1 VDEYLFADF
10 TDAQMRP
17 QAAYDELIRLA
28 REETLLSSCVDLLEW
43 DEETYLPRGG
53 VEHRSEQLGLLAGLL
68 HDRGTDPRIGELLDA
83 VEGSR
88 LLADPESPPAV
99 NVREIRRAYDR
110 ERKLPRKLVAES
122 ARVTALAQQAWADAR
137 EASDYETFRP
147 WLERIVKLARE
158 EAEAV
163 GYPQTAY
170 DALLDDYEPG
180 MTTAEVTRLFED
192 LKRELLPLVETI
204 TAGRKPRVRTGSQRR
219 EYPIDRQ
226 RLFGEAVAAAI
237 GFDLERGR
245 VDSSLHPFCTGLG
258 PGDCRIT
265 ARFSSRDFAGGFFA
279 VLHETGHA
287 LYEQGLD
294 PGHYGTPM
302 GEAASLGVHES
313 QSRLWENLV
322 GRSRSFWQHFYPR
335 ARAVFHDSLHDLK
348 LDVFLAGINRVER
361 SCVRVR
367 ADEVTYNL
375 HILIRFELEQALVAG
390 ELAAADLPEAW
401 DAAYQRYLGVT
412 PSNDLEGCLQ
422 DGHWAE
428 GLVGY
433 FPTYTLG
440 NLYAAQLFAA
450 ARAQLGD
457 LDAQFA
463 RGDFGTLLGWLR
475 ERVHRHGQR
484 FTPKQLV
491 ERATDAP
498 PDWRPLVAALK
509 AKYLDGDGK

>member
-1 VDEYLFADF
+1 
-10 TDAQMRP
+10 MKP
-17 QAAYDELIRLA
+17 QTAYDELIRLV
-28 REETLLSSCVDLLEW
+28 REEALLASCVDLLEW

-53 VEHRSEQLGLLAGLL
+53 VAHRSEQLALLAGLL
-68 HDRGTDPRIGELLDA
+68 HDRGTDPRLGELLDL

-88 LLADPESPPAV
+88 LVAEPESAAAV

-110 ERKLPRKLVAES
+110 QRKLPRKLVAES
-122 ARVTALAQQAWADAR
+122 ARVTALAQQGWADAR
-137 EASDYETFRP
+137 EASDYDVFRP
-147 WLERIVKLARE
+147 WLERIVKLSRE

-163 GYPQTAY
+163 GYPETAY

-180 MTTAEVTRLFED
+180 ITTAEVATLFED
-192 LKRELLPLVETI
+192 LKRELLPLLDTI
-204 TAGRKPRVRTGSQRR
+204 TAGRKPRARTGTQRR
-219 EYPIDRQ
+219 EFAIDRQ
-226 RLFGEAVAAAI
+226 RLFGEAVAAAV

-245 VDSSLHPFCTGLG
+245 LDSALHPFCTGLG

-265 ARFSSRDFAGGFFA
+265 ARFSSRDFAGGFFGI
-279 VLHETGHA
+279 LHETGHA
-287 LYEQGLD
+287 LYEQGLEAE
-294 PGHYGTPM
+294 HYGTPM

-335 ARAVFHDSLHDLK
+335 ARAVFHDALGDLK
-348 LDVFLAGINRVER
+348 LDAFLAGINRVER

-375 HILIRFELEQALVAG
+375 HILIRFELEQSLVGG
-390 ELAAADLPEAW
+390 ELSAADLPEAW
-401 DAAYQRYLGVT
+401 NAAYQRTLGIV
-412 PSNDLEGCLQ
+412 PSSDVEGCLQ

-428 GLVGY
+428 GLMGY

-457 LDAQFA
+457 LDVQFA
-463 RGDFGTLLGWLR
+463 RGDFATLLGWLR
-475 ERVHRHGQR
+475 EHVHRHGQR
-484 FTPKQLV
+484 YTPKQLV
-491 ERATDAP
+491 ERATGAP
-498 PDWRPLVAALK
+498 PDWRPLIAALRT
-509 AKYLDGDGK
+509 KYLDSEAK

>member
-1 VDEYLFADF
+1 
-10 TDAQMRP
+10 MRP
-17 QAAYDELIRLA
+17 QTAYDELIRLT
-28 REETLLSSCVDLLEW
+28 REEALLSSCVDLLEW

-53 VEHRSEQLGLLAGLL
+53 VAHRSEQLALLAGLL
-68 HDRGTDPRIGELLDA
+68 HDRGTDPRIGELLEA

-88 LLADPESPPAV
+88 LVAEPESAAAV

-122 ARVTALAQQAWADAR
+122 ARVTALAQQGWADAR
-137 EASDYETFRP
+137 EASDYDVFRP

-163 GYPQTAY
+163 GYPETPY

-180 MTTAEVTRLFED
+180 ITTAEVTSLFED
-192 LKRELLPLVETI
+192 LTRELLPLVEAI
-204 TAGRKPRVRTGSQRR
+204 TAGRKPRARTGSQRR
-219 EYPIDRQ
+219 EFAVDRQ

-287 LYEQGLD
+287 LYEQGLEAE
-294 PGHYGTPM
+294 HYGTPM

-335 ARAVFHDSLHDLK
+335 ARAVFHDALGDLK
-348 LDVFLAGINRVER
+348 LDGFLAGINRVER

-390 ELAAADLPEAW
+390 DLPAAELPDAW
-401 DAAYQRYLGVT
+401 NAAYKRYLGVA
-412 PSNDLEGCLQ
+412 PSNDVEGCLQ

-463 RGDFGTLLGWLR
+463 RGDFATLLGWLR
-475 ERVHRHGQR
+475 EQVHRHGQR

-491 ERATDAP
+491 ERATKAP
-498 PDWRPLVAALK
+498 PDWRPLVAALR
-509 AKYLDGDGK
+509 AKYLDAEGG

>member
-1 VDEYLFADF
+1 
-10 TDAQMRP
+10 MRP
-17 QAAYDELIRLA
+17 QAAYDELIRLV
-28 REETLLSSCVDLLEW
+28 REEAMLSSCVDLLEW

-53 VEHRSEQLGLLAGLL
+53 VEHRSEQLALLAGLL
-68 HDRGTDPRIGELLDA
+68 HDRGTDPRIGELLGD
-83 VEGSR
+83 VERSR
-88 LLADPESPPAV
+88 LVGDPESPVAV

-122 ARVTALAQQAWADAR
+122 ARVSALAQQAWADAR
-137 EASDYETFRP
+137 EAGEYELFRP
-147 WLERIVKLARE
+147 WLEKTLRLARE

-163 GYPQTAY
+163 GYPEKAY
-170 DALLDDYEPG
+170 DALLEDYEPG
-180 MTTAEVTRLFED
+180 VTTAEVARLFED
-192 LKRELLPLVETI
+192 LKRELLPLVEAI
-204 TAGRKPRVRTGSQRR
+204 TGGRKQRPRSGVQRR
-219 EYPIDRQ
+219 EFPVDRQ
-226 RLFGEAVAAAI
+226 RIFGEAAAAAI

-245 VDSSLHPFCTGLG
+245 LDTSLHPFCTGLG

-265 ARFSSRDFAGGFFA
+265 ARFSTRDFAGGFFA
-279 VLHETGHA
+279 VLHEAGHA

-294 PGHYGTPM
+294 PAHYGTPM
-302 GEAASLGVHES
+302 GEAASLGLHES

-322 GRSRSFWQHFYPR
+322 GRRRSFWQHFFPR
-335 ARAVFHDSLHDLK
+335 ARAMFNEALHDTR
-348 LDVFLAGINRVER
+348 LDAFLAGVNRVER

-375 HILIRFELEQALVAG
+375 HILIRFELEQAL
-390 ELAAADLPEAW
+390 LSTDLKPADLPEAW
-401 DAAYQRYLGVT
+401 NAAYKRYLGVT
-412 PSNDLEGCLQ
+412 PANDVEGCLQ

-450 ARAQLGD
+450 AREQLGD

-475 ERVHRHGQR
+475 EHVHRHGQR
-484 FTPKQLV
+484 FTPRQLV
-491 ERATDAP
+491 ERATGAP
-498 PDWRPLVAALK
+498 PDWRPLVAALRD
-509 AKYLDGDGK
+509 KYGEPEAR

>member
-1 VDEYLFADF
+1 
-10 TDAQMRP
+10 M
-17 QAAYDELIRLA
+17 
-28 REETLLSSCVDLLEW
+28 LSSCVDLLEW

-53 VEHRSEQLGLLAGLL
+53 VEHRSEQLALLAGLL
-68 HDRGTDPRIGELLDA
+68 HDRGTDPRIGELLGD
-83 VEGSR
+83 VERSR
-88 LLADPESPPAV
+88 LVGDPESPPAV

-122 ARVTALAQQAWADAR
+122 ARVSALAQQAWADAR
-137 EASDYETFRP
+137 EAAEYELFRP
-147 WLERIVKLARE
+147 WLERILKLARE

-163 GYPQTAY
+163 GYPETAY
-170 DALLDDYEPG
+170 DALLEDYEPG
-180 MTTAEVTRLFED
+180 VTTGEVTRLFED
-192 LKRELLPLVETI
+192 LKRELLPLVEAA
-204 TAGRKPRVRTGSQRR
+204 TAGRKPRPRSGVQRR
-219 EYPIDRQ
+219 EFPVDRQ
-226 RLFGEAVAAAI
+226 RIFGEAAAAAI

-245 VDSSLHPFCTGLG
+245 LDTSLHPFCTGLG

-265 ARFSSRDFAGGFFA
+265 ARFSTRDFAGGFFA
-279 VLHETGHA
+279 VLHEAGHA

-294 PGHYGTPM
+294 PAHYGTPM
-302 GEAASLGVHES
+302 GEAASLGLHES

-322 GRSRSFWQHFYPR
+322 GRRRSFWQHFFPR
-335 ARAVFHDSLHDLK
+335 ARAMFSEALHDTR
-348 LDVFLAGINRVER
+348 LDAFLAGINRVER

-375 HILIRFELEQALVAG
+375 HILIRFELEQAL
-390 ELAAADLPEAW
+390 LSTDLKPADLPEAW
-401 DAAYQRYLGVT
+401 TAAYKRYLGVT
-412 PSNDLEGCLQ
+412 PANDVEGCLQ

-450 ARAQLGD
+450 AREDLGD

-475 ERVHRHGQR
+475 EHVHRHGQR
-484 FTPKQLV
+484 FTPRQLV
-491 ERATDAP
+491 ERATGAP
-498 PDWRPLVAALK
+498 PDWRPLVAALRD
-509 AKYLDGDGK
+509 KYVEQEGR

>member
-1 VDEYLFADF
+1 
-10 TDAQMRP
+10 MRP
-17 QAAYDELIRLA
+17 QAAYDELIRLV
-28 REETLLSSCVDLLEW
+28 REEAMLSSCVDLLEW

-53 VEHRSEQLGLLAGLL
+53 VEHRSEQLALLAGLL
-68 HDRGTDPRIGELLDA
+68 HDRGTDPRLGELLGDI
-83 VEGSR
+83 ERSR
-88 LLADPESPPAV
+88 LVGDPESPAAV

-122 ARVTALAQQAWADAR
+122 ARVSALAQQAWADAR
-137 EASDYETFRP
+137 EAGEYELFRP
-147 WLERIVKLARE
+147 WLEKILKLARE

-163 GYPQTAY
+163 GYPETAY
-170 DALLDDYEPG
+170 DALLEDYEPG
-180 MTTAEVTRLFED
+180 VTTAEVTGLFED

-204 TAGRKPRVRTGSQRR
+204 TGGRKQRARSGVQRR
-219 EYPIDRQ
+219 EFPMDRQ
-226 RLFGEAVAAAI
+226 RIFGEAAAAAI

-245 VDSSLHPFCTGLG
+245 LDTSLHPFCTGLG

-265 ARFSSRDFAGGFFA
+265 ARFSTRDFAGGFFA
-279 VLHETGHA
+279 VLHEAGHA

-294 PGHYGTPM
+294 PAHYGTPM
-302 GEAASLGVHES
+302 GEAASLGLHES

-322 GRSRSFWQHFYPR
+322 GRRRSFWQHFFPR
-335 ARAVFHDSLHDLK
+335 ARAMFSEALHDTR
-348 LDVFLAGINRVER
+348 LDAFLAGINRVER

-375 HILIRFELEQALVAG
+375 HILIRFELEQAL
-390 ELAAADLPEAW
+390 LSTDLKTADLPEAW
-401 DAAYQRYLGVT
+401 NAAYKRYLGVT
-412 PSNDLEGCLQ
+412 PANDVEGCLQ

-450 ARAQLGD
+450 AREQLGD

-475 ERVHRHGQR
+475 DHVHRHGQR

-491 ERATDAP
+491 ERATGAP
-498 PDWRPLVAALK
+498 PDWRPLVAALRD
-509 AKYLDGDGK
+509 KYVEQEGR